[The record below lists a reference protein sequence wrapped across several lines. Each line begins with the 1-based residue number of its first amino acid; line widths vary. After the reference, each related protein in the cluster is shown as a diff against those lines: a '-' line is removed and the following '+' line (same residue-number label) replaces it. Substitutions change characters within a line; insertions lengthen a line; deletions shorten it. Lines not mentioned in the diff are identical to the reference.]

1 MDSADMVS
9 NRELSYLQMLHNSTK
24 IWDLDKNSRWSCWI
38 ELMLGLEVVILREN
52 ESEDCCCAVKDLPN
66 LGEEEDDAE
75 EEMAAGLP
83 GRWRRR

>member
-1 MDSADMVS
+1 
-9 NRELSYLQMLHNSTK
+9 
-24 IWDLDKNSRWSCWI
+24 
-38 ELMLGLEVVILREN
+38 MLGLEVVILREN

-66 LGEEEDDAE
+66 LGEEEEDAE